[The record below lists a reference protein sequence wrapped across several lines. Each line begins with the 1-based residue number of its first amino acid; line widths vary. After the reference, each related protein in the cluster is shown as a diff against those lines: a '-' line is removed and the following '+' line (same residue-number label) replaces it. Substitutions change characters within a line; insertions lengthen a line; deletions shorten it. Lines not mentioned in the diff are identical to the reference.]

1 MVSIKKLLFNN
12 VKKLIPRISAT
23 EMIAL
28 QSGTTSIDRQ
38 LFEGKIKKTSFNN
51 KPQDV
56 FDKKLITELVEKFPE
71 QQIYPH
77 GNYHKLF
84 EFLGI
89 NKFFSFLIPEKYGG
103 KVMYVE
109 EMSNILTYITSANPT
124 LGVITMVP
132 NSLGP
137 SELLLHYG
145 TEEQKKE
152 HLPKIIKGQIRWCQG
167 YSEPG
172 SGSDLA
178 SLATKAED
186 IGEKFLVNGQKVWTS
201 YADKADWI
209 FALVRT
215 GPKEPKHDGISFLLI
230 DMETKGVSTKPIT
243 LISGKS
249 PFCETFFDDVEVP
262 KNNLIGEL
270 NTGWTIAKKLLQH
283 ERAFISNFGLAA
295 GMGSTKDVVSIAKKH
310 LGDENGK
317 IQNEFYRSEI
327 SSHKIKE
334 HAFGLTLKR
343 AGDEGGKASATAS
356 MFKLYGTE
364 HNKKRHELMIAASG
378 INGVAWEGDEFE
390 DSDKNLTK
398 AWLRTKGNSLEG
410 GTSEVQLNVISK
422 RVLGL
427 PS

>member
-1 MVSIKKLLFNN
+1 MSELDNFRQEVKDWLKENCPSSMQNGADPKTPVDEVWGGRKAVYKNPDSKIWLERMGSKGWTMPTVSK
-12 VKKLIPRISAT
+12 
-23 EMIAL
+23 E
-28 QSGTTSIDRQ
+28 
-38 LFEGKIKKTSFNN
+38 
-51 KPQDV
+51 
-56 FDKKLITELVEKFPE
+56 
-71 QQIYPH
+71 
-77 GNYHKLF
+77 
-84 EFLGI
+84 
-89 NKFFSFLIPEKYGG
+89 YGG
-103 KVMYVE
+103 GGLSKDEVKILNE
-109 EMSNILTYITSANPT
+109 EMFMIGAKAP
-124 LGVITMVP
+124 
-132 NSLGP
+132 
-137 SELLLHYG
+137 LLSFGIWMLAPVLLEYG

-152 HLPKIIKGQIRWCQG
+152 HLPKIIKGEIRWCQG

-186 IGEKFLVNGQKVWTS
+186 MGDHFLVNGQKVWTS

-230 DMETKGVSTKPIT
+230 DMETPGVSTKPIT

-249 PFCETFFDDVEVP
+249 PFCETFFDNVKASKD
-262 KNNLIGEL
+262 NLIGEL
-270 NTGWTIAKKLLQH
+270 NAGWAIAKALLQH

-295 GMGSTKDVVSIAKKH
+295 AMGSGKDLVSIAKKH
-310 LGDENGK
+310 IGEEDGK
-317 IQNEFYRSEI
+317 ISNSFYRSEI
-327 SSHKIKE
+327 ATHKIKE

-364 HNKKRHELMIAASG
+364 HNKKRHELMVSAMG
-378 INGVAWEGDEFE
+378 VDGVAWDGDEFDKE
-390 DSDKNLTK
+390 DKDLTR

>member
-1 MVSIKKLLFNN
+1 MIELDNFRQEVKDWLKENCPSSMQNGADPKTPVDEVWGGRKAVYKNPDSKIWLERMGSKGWTMPTVSK
-12 VKKLIPRISAT
+12 
-23 EMIAL
+23 E
-28 QSGTTSIDRQ
+28 
-38 LFEGKIKKTSFNN
+38 
-51 KPQDV
+51 
-56 FDKKLITELVEKFPE
+56 
-71 QQIYPH
+71 
-77 GNYHKLF
+77 
-84 EFLGI
+84 
-89 NKFFSFLIPEKYGG
+89 YGG
-103 KVMYVE
+103 GGLSKDEVKILNE
-109 EMSNILTYITSANPT
+109 EMFMIGAKAP
-124 LGVITMVP
+124 
-132 NSLGP
+132 
-137 SELLLHYG
+137 LLSFGIWMLAPVLLEYG

-152 HLPKIIKGQIRWCQG
+152 HLPKIIKGEIRWCQG

-186 IGEKFLVNGQKVWTS
+186 MGDHFLVNGQKVWTS

-230 DMETKGVSTKPIT
+230 DMETPGVSTKPIT

-249 PFCETFFDDVEVP
+249 PFCETFFDNVKASKD
-262 KNNLIGEL
+262 NLIGEL
-270 NTGWTIAKKLLQH
+270 NAGWAIAKALLQH

-295 GMGSTKDVVSIAKKH
+295 AMGSGKDLVSIAKKH
-310 LGDENGK
+310 VGEENGK
-317 IQNEFYRSEI
+317 ISNSFYRSEI
-327 SSHKIKE
+327 ATHKIKE

-364 HNKKRHELMIAASG
+364 HNKKRHELMVSAMG
-378 INGVAWEGDEFE
+378 VDGVAWDGDEFDKE
-390 DSDKNLTK
+390 DKDLTR

>member
-1 MVSIKKLLFNN
+1 MNELDNFRQEVKDWLKENCPSSMQNGADPKTPVDEVWGGRKAVYKNPDSKIWLERMGSKGWTMPTVSK
-12 VKKLIPRISAT
+12 
-23 EMIAL
+23 
-28 QSGTTSIDRQ
+28 D
-38 LFEGKIKKTSFNN
+38 
-51 KPQDV
+51 
-56 FDKKLITELVEKFPE
+56 
-71 QQIYPH
+71 
-77 GNYHKLF
+77 
-84 EFLGI
+84 
-89 NKFFSFLIPEKYGG
+89 YGG
-103 KVMYVE
+103 GGLSKDEVKILNE
-109 EMSNILTYITSANPT
+109 EMFMIGAKAP
-124 LGVITMVP
+124 
-132 NSLGP
+132 
-137 SELLLHYG
+137 LLSFGIWMLAPVLLEYG

-152 HLPKIIKGQIRWCQG
+152 HLPKIIKGEIRWCQG

-186 IGEKFLVNGQKVWTS
+186 MGDHFLVNGQKVWTS

-230 DMETKGVSTKPIT
+230 DMETPGVSTKPIA

-249 PFCETFFDDVEVP
+249 PFCETFFDNVKASKD
-262 KNNLIGEL
+262 NLIGEL
-270 NTGWTIAKKLLQH
+270 NAGWAIAKALLQH

-295 GMGSTKDVVSIAKKH
+295 AMGSGKDLVSIAKKH
-310 LGDENGK
+310 VGESNGK
-317 IQNEFYRSEI
+317 ISNSFYRSEI
-327 SSHKIKE
+327 ASHKIKE

-364 HNKKRHELMIAASG
+364 HNKKRHELMVSAMG
-378 INGVAWEGDEFE
+378 VDGVAWDGDEFDKE
-390 DSDKNLTK
+390 DKDLTR